1 MSDDAQSILVM
12 AMRNQARALHFA
24 TAPSTGIRLALRF
37 SLMGSTS
44 LTPPTTAGIITRLA
58 ARRRVGSAQAETTP
72 ARSDAPVRQEAA

>member
-1 MSDDAQSILVM
+1 MSDDAHSILLM

-37 SLMGSTS
+37 SLIGSTS

-58 ARRRVGSAQAETTP
+58 ARRRVGSTQAETTL
-72 ARSDAPVRQEAA
+72 VRQEAA